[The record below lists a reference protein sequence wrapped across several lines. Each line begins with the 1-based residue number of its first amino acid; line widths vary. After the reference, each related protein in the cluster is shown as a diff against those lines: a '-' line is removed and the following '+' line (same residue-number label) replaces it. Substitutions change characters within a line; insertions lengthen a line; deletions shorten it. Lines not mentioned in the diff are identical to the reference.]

1 MRLMQSW
8 RKNKLKELSRVK
20 VEVSMLDVISGLMDS
35 AAANH
40 VSDMAAHSRASTER

>member
-40 VSDMAAHSRASTER
+40 VSDMAAHSSASTER